1 MKVNVEFLGAAQ
13 TVTGS
18 CTVLNVNGRRFAVDC
33 GMHQG
38 NKAIEAR
45 NWETKLYSPADLD
58 FILITH
64 AHLDHTGLLP
74 RLVKEGFKGRIYCTP
89 PTADFLGLMLQD
101 SAHIQEVESA
111 YQSVLRS
118 RKGKKAVEPL
128 YNQEDVLNTLPFVH
142 AVEYNQPFEPMPGV
156 SVNYRDAGHILGSAF
171 LEIKISQ
178 GGDKDLRLIF
188 SGDLGRPGALLVR
201 DPEEPATADYLFLES
216 TYGDRDHKNEG
227 NSLDEL
233 AEAIDY
239 SYKNGQK
246 VIIPAFALERTQ
258 EVLYCLN
265 ELNKQGKLPR
275 DIPIYLDSPLA
286 IKVTEVFKRHV
297 RYMDKEVQEVL
308 EDAASL
314 KGLNLRFT
322 PTKEESQAI
331 NADTG
336 PAIIISAS
344 GMCNAGRVK
353 HHLKHNLWK
362 PGAAVIFVGYQA
374 VGTPGRLLVDGA
386 SSIRLYNEDVLVKA
400 KIFTIGGF
408 SGHAGQSQILA
419 WVKEFA
425 NPHMQV
431 VLLHGEEKA
440 QETLKGLLAERMGL
454 NVHIPQYLE
463 EMTLEPGLEPV
474 TTLLPEAV
482 TMQPRVD
489 WDFLLQETD
498 SKMVQLKDRL
508 ANIRNRPWVDQQSAK
523 EKLLELHSDLLS
535 LMAQL

>member
-18 CTVLNVNGRRFAVDC
+18 CTVLSVNGRRFAVDC

-74 RLVKEGFKGRIYCTP
+74 RMVKEGFKGRIYCTP

-101 SAHIQEVESA
+101 SAHIQEVEAS

-118 RKGKKAVEPL
+118 RKGKKPVEPL
-128 YNQEDVLNTLPFVH
+128 YNQEDALNTLPFVH
-142 AVEYNQPFEPMPGV
+142 AVEYNQPFDPMPGV
-156 SVNYRDAGHILGSAF
+156 TVNYRDAGHILGSAF
-171 LEIKISQ
+171 LEIKINHDN
-178 GGDKDLRLIF
+178 GKALRLIF
-188 SGDLGRPGALLVR
+188 SGDLGRPGALLLR

-216 TYGDRDHKNEG
+216 TYGDRDHKDEG

-233 AEAIDY
+233 AEAINY

-265 ELNKQGKLPR
+265 ELNKSGKLPK

-286 IKVTEVFKRHV
+286 IKVTEVFSRHV
-297 RYMDKEVQEVL
+297 RYMDEEVREVL
-308 EDAASL
+308 EDRGSL

-322 PTKEESQAI
+322 PSKEESQAI

-336 PAIIISAS
+336 SAIIISAS

-362 PGAAVIFVGYQA
+362 PGAAVVFVGYQA
-374 VGTPGRLLVDGA
+374 MGTPGRLLVDGA
-386 SSIRLYNEDVLVKA
+386 TSIRLYNEDVLVKA

-425 NPHMQV
+425 DKRMQV

-440 QETLKGLLAERMGL
+440 QETLKGLLAQRMGL

-482 TMQPRVD
+482 AMQPRVD

-498 SKMVQLKDRL
+498 TKMAQLKERL
-508 ANIRNRPWVDQQSAK
+508 ANIRSRPWVDQQSAK

>member
-258 EVLYCLN
+258 DVLYCLN
-265 ELNKQGKLPR
+265 ELKKQGKLPR

>member
-18 CTVLNVNGRRFAVDC
+18 CTVLNVNGKRFAVDC

-45 NWETKLYSPADLD
+45 NWETALYSPADLD
-58 FILITH
+58 FFLITH

-74 RLVKEGFKGRIYCTP
+74 RMVKEGFKGRIYCTP
-89 PTADFLGLMLQD
+89 PTADFLSLMLQD
-101 SAHIQEVESA
+101 SAHIQEMEST

-118 RKGKKAVEPL
+118 RKGKKPVEPL
-128 YNQEDVLNTLPFVH
+128 YNQEDVLRTLPFVQ
-142 AVEYNQPFEPMPGV
+142 AVEYNQPFEPTPGV
-156 SVNYRDAGHILGSAF
+156 TVNYRDAGHILGSAF
-171 LEIKISQ
+171 LEIKIDQ
-178 GGDKDLRLIF
+178 DDGKALRLIF

-201 DPEEPATADYLFLES
+201 DPEEPVSADYLFLES
-216 TYGDRDHKNEG
+216 TYGDRNHKDED

-233 AEAIDY
+233 AEAINY

-265 ELNKQGKLPR
+265 QLNKSGKLPR

-286 IKVTEVFKRHV
+286 IKVTEVFSRHV
-297 RYMDKEVQEVL
+297 RYMDENVQEVM
-308 EDAASL
+308 EDAKSL
-314 KGLNLRFT
+314 QGLNLRFT
-322 PTKEESQAI
+322 PSKAESQAI
-331 NADTG
+331 NADAG
-336 PAIIISAS
+336 PAVIISAS

-362 PGAAVIFVGYQA
+362 TGAAVVFVGYQA
-374 VGTPGRLLVDGA
+374 MGTPGRLLVDGA
-386 SSIRLYNEDVLVKA
+386 TSIRLYNEDVLVKA

-408 SGHAGQSQILA
+408 SGHAGQSQILD

-425 NPHMQV
+425 DPRMQV

-440 QETLKGLLAERMGL
+440 QQTLKGLLAERLGL
-454 NVHIPQYLE
+454 QVHIPQYLE
-463 EMTLEPGLEPV
+463 EMTLEVGLEPV
-474 TTLLPEAV
+474 SVMLPEAV

-498 SKMVQLKDRL
+498 AKMAQLKERL
-508 ANIRNRPWVDQQSAK
+508 GNIRNRPWVEQQSAR
-523 EKLLELHSDLLS
+523 EKLVELHSDLLN

>member
-265 ELNKQGKLPR
+265 ELKKQGKLPR

>member
-265 ELNKQGKLPR
+265 ELKKQGKLPR

-523 EKLLELHSDLLS
+523 EKLLELHSALLN

>member
-265 ELNKQGKLPR
+265 ELKKQGKLPR

-297 RYMDKEVQEVL
+297 RYMDKEVREVL

>member
-265 ELNKQGKLPR
+265 ELKKQGKLPR

-331 NADTG
+331 NAVTG

>member
-18 CTVLNVNGRRFAVDC
+18 CTVLSVNGRRFAVDC

-74 RLVKEGFKGRIYCTP
+74 RMVKEGFKGRIYCTP

-101 SAHIQEVESA
+101 SAHIQEVEAS

-118 RKGKKAVEPL
+118 RKGKKPVEPL
-128 YNQEDVLNTLPFVH
+128 YGQEDALNTLPFVH
-142 AVEYNQPFEPMPGV
+142 SVEYNQPFDPMPGV
-156 SVNYRDAGHILGSAF
+156 TVNYRDAGHILGSAF
-171 LEIKISQ
+171 LEIKINHDN
-178 GGDKDLRLIF
+178 GKALRLIF

-216 TYGDRDHKNEG
+216 TYGDRDHKDEG

-233 AEAIDY
+233 AEAINY

-265 ELNKQGKLPR
+265 ELNKSGKLPK

-286 IKVTEVFKRHV
+286 IKVTEVFGRHV
-297 RYMDKEVQEVL
+297 RYMDKEVQEVM
-308 EDAASL
+308 EDARSL

-322 PTKEESQAI
+322 ATKEESQAI
-331 NADTG
+331 NADDG

-362 PGAAVIFVGYQA
+362 PGAAVVFVGYQA
-374 VGTPGRLLVDGA
+374 MGTPGRLLVDGA
-386 SSIRLYNEDVLVKA
+386 TSIRLYNEDVLVKA

-425 NPHMQV
+425 DPRMQV

-440 QETLKGLLAERMGL
+440 QETLKGLLAQRMGL

-474 TTLLPEAV
+474 STLLPEAV
-482 TMQPRVD
+482 AMQPSVD

-498 SKMVQLKDRL
+498 TKVAQLKERL

-523 EKLLELHSDLLS
+523 EKMLELHNDLLS

>member
-18 CTVLNVNGRRFAVDC
+18 CTVLNVNGRRFAVEC

-265 ELNKQGKLPR
+265 ELKKQGKLPR

-297 RYMDKEVQEVL
+297 RYMDKEVREVL